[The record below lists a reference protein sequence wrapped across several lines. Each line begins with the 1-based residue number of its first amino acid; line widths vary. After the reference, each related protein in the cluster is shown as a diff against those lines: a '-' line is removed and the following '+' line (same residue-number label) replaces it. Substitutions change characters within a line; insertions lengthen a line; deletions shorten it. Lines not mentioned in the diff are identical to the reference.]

1 VRWWRRRRGRRA
13 VGYPRVR
20 FEVVGDS
27 LVPREWA
34 AAGRAGSL
42 EWSAHL
48 ERTGERVDW
57 SLEVAG
63 TITGS
68 DLRTGH
74 AANQYAAADQCKAA
88 LRGIIDDHN
97 AFTDV
102 TSG

>member
-1 VRWWRRRRGRRA
+1 MRWWRRKRGRRT

-20 FEVVGDS
+20 FDVVGDS

-34 AAGRAGSL
+34 AAGRVGPL

-48 ERTGERVDW
+48 ERSGEGVVW
-57 SLEVAG
+57 SLDVAG
-63 TITGS
+63 TLTGTEVRS
-68 DLRTGH
+68 GR

-102 TSG
+102 TGG

>member
-1 VRWWRRRRGRRA
+1 MRWWRRRRGRRA

-20 FEVVGDS
+20 FDVAGES

-34 AAGRAGSL
+34 AAGRVGPL

-48 ERTGERVDW
+48 ERSGEGVVW
-57 SLEVAG
+57 SLDVAG
-63 TITGS
+63 TLTGTEVRS
-68 DLRTGH
+68 GR